1 MVDRWQSFLTLK
13 PSSLEHKG
21 SNLYGYKE
29 DPKHEMRFILPVL
42 CSKASCVG
50 TQETSNMKTGSD
62 RRRSKRKNNSKR
74 RARNMEGRNV
84 SAIRGKSPKE
94 NLTIAKD
101 QTILLTDGCNSPYNR
116 SD

>member
-1 MVDRWQSFLTLK
+1 
-13 PSSLEHKG
+13 
-21 SNLYGYKE
+21 
-29 DPKHEMRFILPVL
+29 
-42 CSKASCVG
+42 
-50 TQETSNMKTGSD
+50 
-62 RRRSKRKNNSKR
+62 
-74 RARNMEGRNV
+74 MEGRNV